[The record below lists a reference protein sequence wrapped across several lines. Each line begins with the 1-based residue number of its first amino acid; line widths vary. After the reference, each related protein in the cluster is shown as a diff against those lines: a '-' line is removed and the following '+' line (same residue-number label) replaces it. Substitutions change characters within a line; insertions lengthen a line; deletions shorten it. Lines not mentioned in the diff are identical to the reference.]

1 MVTLNDLRIILP
13 EIILAGGAVI
23 VMLMIAIRRNH
34 FISSALTVVA
44 FAMAFIFLVNQPNEQ
59 VLATNLFIVDPL
71 SRFLT
76 GLILCAAFVITL
88 FSFPYFNIQSEVKEE
103 YYILLILATLGS
115 VCMTISNHFIS
126 FVLSLE
132 VLSVSLFALIGYLR
146 HDRFSIEAA
155 IKYLILAAVA
165 TSFVLFGFALVYTAT
180 GEMDLQALGA
190 ELREGPLNTLVLAG
204 LAMAIVGFGFK
215 MALVPFHFWTPD
227 IYSAAPAPV
236 AAFVATISKGAA
248 FVFLLRLFYSVGG
261 LMHEGIWVAFAVI
274 ATGSMFIGNWLGLRQ
289 KNLKRLIAY
298 SSISHLGYLMVG
310 FLAFSLPGIRASAFY
325 LLIYFASILAAFGL
339 ITYFAGRR
347 GERIMIDDYK
357 GLFWTKPWLAA
368 FFTLVM
374 LSLAGIPFTA
384 GFMGKF
390 YVLASGMSTGRLF
403 LLIALVASSTIGL
416 FYYLRVV
423 AAMLAQPGPQSHQDY
438 IGQRSW
444 VLKLLV
450 AALFVLILWLGVYP
464 TSFFALM
471 RM

>member
-1 MVTLNDLRIILP
+1 MVTLNDLKIILP

-34 FISSALTVVA
+34 FISSLLTLITFAVA
-44 FAMAFIFLVNQPNEQ
+44 FYFLITQHNDQQ
-59 VLATNLFIVDPL
+59 LSTTLFIVDPL
-71 SRFLT
+71 GRFLS

-88 FSFPYFNIQSEVKEE
+88 FSFPYFHIQREVKEE

-132 VLSVSLFALIGYLR
+132 VLSVSLFSLIGYLKKENI
-146 HDRFSIEAA
+146 SVEAGL
-155 IKYLILAAVA
+155 KYLVMAAVA

-180 GEMDLQALGA
+180 GEMDLQSLGGT
-190 ELREGPLNTLVLAG
+190 LRPGPLNGLVLAG
-204 LAMAIVGFGFK
+204 LALAIVGFGFK
-215 MALVPFHFWTPD
+215 MALVPFHLWTPD

-261 LMHEGIWVAFAVI
+261 LLHEGIWIAFAVI
-274 ATGSMFIGNWLGLRQ
+274 ATASMFIGNWLGLRQ
-289 KNLKRLIAY
+289 QNLKRLIAY

-310 FLAFSLPGIRASAFY
+310 FLAFSVPGIRASAFY
-325 LLIYFASILAAFGL
+325 LVIYFTSILAAFGM
-339 ITYFAGRR
+339 ITYLSGKR
-347 GERIMIDDYK
+347 GEPIMVEDYR

-390 YVLASGMSTGRLF
+390 YVLASGMATGRLF
-403 LLIALVASSTIGL
+403 LLIVLVVSSTIGL

-423 AAMLAQPGPQSHQDY
+423 AVMLSRSKIVYEDH
-438 IGQRSW
+438 IGQSSW
-444 VLKLLV
+444 VLKILV
-450 AALFVLILWLGVYP
+450 AVLFVLILWLGVYP
-464 TSFFALM
+464 GTFFQMLGM
-471 RM
+471 